1 MLHVITNN
9 VNRLFISTILALTLL
24 LTVPQI
30 AYMQAVYDCG
40 TYSSDAYSE
49 NCPEEGPGGGGTTG
63 GQDGGGSTD
72 AGNLSET
79 GENSGYY
86 GIIGVICIAISV
98 GLFLASRKKQK
109 KPRE

>member
-1 MLHVITNN
+1 MKKIQ
-9 VNRLFISTILALTLL
+9 TILKKSLLTLL
-24 LTVPQI
+24 LAVALVLTAPST
-30 AYMQAVYDCG
+30 AHMQAVYDCG

-49 NCPEEGPGGGGTTG
+49 NCPEEGPGGGGTTD

-72 AGNLSET
+72 TGNLSET

-86 GIIGVICIAISV
+86 GIIGVICIAVSV

-109 KPRE
+109 NPRE